1 MKVNKTHSVEDY
13 RCNLVDTSTGASCFH
28 GMDKC
33 KHCITCIIY
42 PYTEKNAALTSL
54 LIQVYSAKSKTTI
67 VSKGA
72 FLNVKST
79 TVPL

>member
-28 GMDKC
+28 G
-33 KHCITCIIY
+33 ITCIIY